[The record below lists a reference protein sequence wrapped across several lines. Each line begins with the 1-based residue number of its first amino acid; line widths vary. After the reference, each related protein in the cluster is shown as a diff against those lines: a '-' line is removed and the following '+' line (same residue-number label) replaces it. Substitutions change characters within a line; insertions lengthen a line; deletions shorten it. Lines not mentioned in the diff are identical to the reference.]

1 MSAIAQSFKEI
12 TDWKESKITEF
23 TEGGFATEYLIGEM
37 EKERARF
44 EQEINAFYANAGGM
58 GPIEYDYKQS
68 KIYDKHRENMSAI
81 SIENAEFFDKIEEA
95 YTVKLQELVDSV
107 GQSLFDTDTDTA
119 LSDFLEK
126 SGMSSDAFYDLTEAA
141 FKSGVTVEQL
151 TGYFGQFGVSLTE
164 GLEAIQGLGEYTS
177 PYEKAMD
184 TGIIQDAAKYFETFY
199 ASMFTPFEN
208 ELATVDNEAQN
219 LVKSLQGLAAEY
231 PIFADYITDI
241 SGFIDG
247 MADIQKLQLARDQM
261 SMLGQA
267 QAQAMGLDSEYELMR
282 LESTYGVNL
291 GSTKNQQ
298 DILSALSTASFDD
311 FLQLSTDLN
320 IPMQTLIN
328 DMLSLA
334 NIVNE
339 TKDEFEGLADNIRD
353 YTGKLSL
360 SGKSYLSPDL
370 KTTLAR
376 AEFQELAA
384 LALSTDKETAAA
396 AMAELPAAADTLLD
410 LSRQSN
416 TSMLAYNTDMSLVLS
431 SLKQAE
437 EHAEDYAGTGDDALS
452 EAEEQTKHLKNLSH
466 LVGIN
471 GSIQDIDSKIK
482 NLWDHPD
489 VQSFISDFDKAFGP
503 DKLGT
508 LNTAVGDLRK
518 TVQDYELSLEGSFEK
533 GIELSPSAQTLLT
546 EGVELSLENNTYNA
560 LMAGIGLNQESLN
573 ALNQLVYI
581 EKYGNEQ
588 QPVQIPGGSPV
599 NPQPP
604 TTPID
609 IPAPPPLAPP
619 AAPALLESEV
629 GPWLRGMRDEYGIG
643 LLSSTGSDLFEL
655 AKHFLSNNS
664 FSSDEKTKAQF
675 ALNYLRSGTSAD
687 VYTKQEAID
696 IVRRLGREYFPN
708 SSITESTL
716 DRTAVVVYRSWLD
729 NPGVLSPQMMS
740 ILDTTY
746 DILGYASGGDHPG
759 GWRIVGEMGPEL
771 EYTGPSYIASHS
783 NTAGLLS
790 NANKDVVEELRQ
802 MRAENLEMK
811 KEFRELSKKII
822 KLNIKMNTRQEV
834 WDKNGMPEVRA

>member
-12 TDWKESKITEF
+12 TDWKEDKTTAF
-23 TEGGFATEYLIGEM
+23 TREGFASEYLIGEM
-37 EKERARF
+37 EKERTRF

-58 GPIEYDYKQS
+58 DPATYVSTLQDIRANHQ
-68 KIYDKHRENMSAI
+68 ENMSAI

-588 QPVQIPGGSPV
+588 Q
-599 NPQPP
+599 
-604 TTPID
+604 
-609 IPAPPPLAPP
+609 
-619 AAPALLESEV
+619 AAPVLSESEV

-716 DRTAVVVYRSWLD
+716 DRTAVVGYRSLLD